1 MTIQRNN
8 LLTQII
14 KAKHNSFIKILTG
27 IRRCGKS
34 YLLFNIFKTHLLE
47 DGVQA
52 DHIIEIDLEHPVS
65 ADLINPIKLD
75 NYIRSKLVSDGKMNY
90 VLIDEIQYCGKALPE
105 GFDLSKIH
113 PDDRERMFVDFYR
126 VLNGLRTTPNVDV
139 YVTGSN
145 SRLLASDV
153 ATEFRGRGYVIQV
166 TPLSFAEFMPLRT
179 SEQNPFKVIEEY
191 LLYGG
196 LPDCVLATSPESKE
210 AYLKDLYTT
219 IYLRDIVERYHLRND
234 FLLNKVIDI
243 VMSDTATLTN
253 PTKLANTARTAAGIN
268 ASRNTVVQYLDHI
281 ADAFLIS
288 KAERFD
294 VKGRRYL
301 DYPVKY
307 YATDTGLRNARINF
321 RQPEFTHLM
330 ENAIYNELIRRGYSV
345 DIGIVQRHDYS
356 AGKHTIRQ
364 YEIDFV
370 INRGPKQI
378 YIQSAYSIPTAEK
391 REQETFSLR
400 HTGDSFKK
408 VVITNDPFQTRT
420 YDDTGIAYIGLLD
433 FLLDPNSLETL

>member
-1 MTIQRNN
+1 
-8 LLTQII
+8 
-14 KAKHNSFIKILTG
+14 
-27 IRRCGKS
+27 
-34 YLLFNIFKTHLLE
+34 
-47 DGVQA
+47 
-52 DHIIEIDLEHPVS
+52 
-65 ADLINPIKLD
+65 
-75 NYIRSKLVSDGKMNY
+75 
-90 VLIDEIQYCGKALPE
+90 
-105 GFDLSKIH
+105 
-113 PDDRERMFVDFYR
+113 
-126 VLNGLRTTPNVDV
+126 
-139 YVTGSN
+139 
-145 SRLLASDV
+145 
-153 ATEFRGRGYVIQV
+153 
-166 TPLSFAEFMPLRT
+166 
-179 SEQNPFKVIEEY
+179 
-191 LLYGG
+191 
-196 LPDCVLATSPESKE
+196 
-210 AYLKDLYTT
+210 
-219 IYLRDIVERYHLRND
+219 
-234 FLLNKVIDI
+234 
-243 VMSDTATLTN
+243 MSDTATLTN
-253 PTKLANTARTAAGIN
+253 PTKLANTARTAVGIN

-281 ADAFLIS
+281 QDAFLIS

-294 VKGRRYL
+294 VKGRRHL

-330 ENAIYNELIRRGYSV
+330 ENAIYNELIRRRYSV

-378 YIQSAYSIPTAEK
+378 YIQSAYSIPTTEK

-408 VVITNDPFQTRT
+408 IVITNDPFQTRT

>member
-8 LLTQII
+8 LLTQLI

-52 DHIIEIDLEHPVS
+52 DHIIEIDLEHPIT

-75 NYIRSKLVSDGKMNY
+75 NYIRSNLVSDGKMNY

-105 GFDLSKIH
+105 GFDLSIIH

-126 VLNGLRTTPNVDV
+126 VLNGLRTTPNVDI

-153 ATEFRGRGYVIQV
+153 ATEFRGRGHVIHV

-196 LPDCVLATSPESKE
+196 LPDCVLTPSPDAKE

-234 FLLNKVIDI
+234 FLLEKVIDI

-253 PTKLANTARTAAGIN
+253 PTKLANTARTAVGIN

-281 ADAFLIS
+281 QDAFLIS

-294 VKGRRYL
+294 VKGRRHL

-378 YIQSAYSIPTAEK
+378 YIQSAYSIPTTEK

-408 VVITNDPFQTRT
+408 IVITNDPFQTRT

>member
-8 LLTQII
+8 LLTQLI

-75 NYIRSKLVSDGKMNY
+75 NYIRSKLVSDGEMNY

-126 VLNGLRTTPNVDV
+126 VLNGLRTTQNVDV

-253 PTKLANTARTAAGIN
+253 PTKLANTARTASGIN

-281 ADAFLIS
+281 TDAFLIS

-420 YDDTGIAYIGLLD
+420 YDDSGIAYIGLID